1 MYKIVI
7 LLFASLLV
15 TSCASMSEITPVG
28 KDTYMM
34 ASSSNA
40 PAQSGGEL
48 KAKLAQKASMFCAD
62 HGKLMMLVGFS
73 AVDMAFGRIASAEIT
88 FRCLLANDPE
98 YVRPTPEYTN
108 SFGGNT
114 STGVLLNIK

>member
-40 PAQSGGEL
+40 AKSGGEL

-73 AVDMAFGRIASAEIT
+73 AEDMAFGRIASAEIT
-88 FRCLLANDPE
+88 FRCLLENDPE
-98 YVRPTPEYTN
+98 YIRPTPEYNN
-108 SFGGNT
+108 SPGGNT